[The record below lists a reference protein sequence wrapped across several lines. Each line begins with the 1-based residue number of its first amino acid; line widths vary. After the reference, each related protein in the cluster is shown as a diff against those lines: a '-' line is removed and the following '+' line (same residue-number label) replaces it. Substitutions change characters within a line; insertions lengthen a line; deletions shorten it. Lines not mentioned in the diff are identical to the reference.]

1 MTVTLGALTLS
12 DDLVLG
18 GLETAPD
25 LVVNQKRTLSGRS
38 ILQTAPI
45 SGGRTLTL
53 SSERHCTLAQVQAIK
68 AMAALRQPVTL
79 VHHRGSFTVLITATA
94 LEPDDGGLHS
104 NPTAGEWYSGDIT
117 LIEV

>member
-12 DDLVLG
+12 DNLVLN
-18 GLETAPD
+18 GLETAAD

-53 SSERHCTLAQVQAIK
+53 SSERHCSLTQVQAIK
-68 AMAALRQPVTL
+68 ALAALGQPVSL
-79 VHHRGSFTVLITATA
+79 VHHRGTFTVLITNTA
-94 LEPDDGGLHS
+94 LEPDDSGLHS
-104 NPTAGEWYSGDIT
+104 NPTSAEWYSGDIT

>member
-12 DDLVLG
+12 DDLVLS

-45 SGGRTLTL
+45 SGGRTLTM
-53 SSERHCTLAQVQAIK
+53 SGERHYTLAQVQAVK
-68 AMAALRQPVTL
+68 ALAALGQPVTL
-79 VHHRGSFTVLITATA
+79 VHHRGTFQVLITATA
-94 LEPDDGGLHS
+94 LDPDDAGRHS
-104 NPTAGEWYSGDIT
+104 NPTSAEWYSGDIT